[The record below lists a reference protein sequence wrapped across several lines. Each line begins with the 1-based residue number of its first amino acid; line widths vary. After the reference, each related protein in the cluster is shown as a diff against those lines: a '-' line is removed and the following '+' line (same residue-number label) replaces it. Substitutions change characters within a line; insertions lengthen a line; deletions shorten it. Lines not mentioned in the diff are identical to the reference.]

1 MRMTK
6 NNIKWVN
13 EGYKDGVREMFLVV
27 TKDGTKVYDPTFR
40 KLPKCVQDFIN
51 THEKTLTNENERT
64 SVYTY
69 K

>member
-1 MRMTK
+1 MTK

-27 TKDGTKVYDPTFR
+27 TKDVTKVYSPTLR